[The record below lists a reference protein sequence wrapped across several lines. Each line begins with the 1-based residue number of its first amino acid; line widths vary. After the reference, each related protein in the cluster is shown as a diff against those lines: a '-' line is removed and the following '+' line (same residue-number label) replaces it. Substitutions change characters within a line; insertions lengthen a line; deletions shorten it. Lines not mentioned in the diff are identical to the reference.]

1 MIQLESLSGRGNKM
15 KDRWVL
21 KSKENEWQ
29 WKVKHAYLRS
39 CPRRAFS
46 FLPNKRPIE
55 DLIPFFLG
63 AL

>member
-1 MIQLESLSGRGNKM
+1 M